1 MLAVD
6 EVGGEQANRAIGLLG
21 IGAPEDTIIRD
32 TEFDTGTDED
42 GDFVREHEGTGTGF
56 AS

>member
-32 TEFDTGTDED
+32 AEFD
-42 GDFVREHEGTGTGF
+42 TGTGF